1 MKPAAVALVWL
12 GIVLGV
18 AFVATPVKFTAP
30 SLDLPTALQVGRV
43 TFRALARIEW
53 LLAVALVITT
63 RVSRLRLPWTASVV
77 LAIVVLESVWLLP
90 ALGAR
95 TDAIVAGAAVPASR
109 LHQVFVLGKAIECLA
124 LGHAAFTL
132 SRSQRVAQPPATQ
145 ETRYH

>member
-18 AFVATPVKFTAP
+18 AFVATPVKFAAP

-53 LLAVALVITT
+53 VLAVALVVTT
-63 RVSRLRLPWTASVV
+63 RVSRLRLPWTAFVV
-77 LAIVVLESVWLLP
+77 LAIVLMESVWLLP

-95 TDAIVAGAAVPASR
+95 TDAIVAGGSVPPSR

-124 LGHAAFTL
+124 LGCAAFTL
-132 SRSQRVAQPPATQ
+132 SRSQGATKPSRPG
-145 ETRYH
+145 EHL